1 MMAEDVKGAA
11 SPFHALIAALDRADL
26 HQEAE
31 ILSFAVAAAS
41 RALEGDRERHRHTLI
56 VLSEAVCARLDKLE
70 AGERRGTKH

>member
-11 SPFHALIAALDRADL
+11 SPFQALIAALERADF

-41 RALEGDRERHRHTLI
+41 RALEGDRERHRHQLI

-70 AGERRGTKH
+70 AEKHLGPTH